1 MNTKIRYNPTFHFTL
16 NFILLLRNQ
25 MSLLTNAVVISVL
38 VMSVLCVLRLNVLLS
53 IIVAALVAGWLSPIP
68 IPAEYAHSSALT
80 LALHK
85 TIATGEILIKG
96 MASNLSI
103 ALSYILL
110 GAIAVAISRTHLM
123 TFLLS
128 AIAHA
133 ISNRRFLFVLSIALI
148 SCCSQNLI
156 PIHIAFIPIL
166 IPPLLSLMNRLKIDR
181 RAVACALTFGLQ
193 APYVSLGVG
202 FGLIFHTTIMEQMR
216 ANGMEVSLSQIGG
229 VMWIGGVA
237 MLLGL
242 LLAIFVL
249 YAKPRIYAQRE
260 ESAIGEASM
269 GWREYATLFGV
280 IVLFVVQLLTDSLAL
295 GAFAGLMC
303 MIVLR
308 GVRWSEIDSIMEGGL
323 KMMAFIAFVM
333 LVAAGYGEVL
343 RAGGEV
349 QSLVEMIADFTN
361 HASGVDSI
369 NAASSVASSAGQAVA
384 GVAHLGADSSAAHTM
399 SQLEAHSSGLDSV
412 SPVDSHF
419 VSPHIWAKF
428 IGASLMLLVGLL
440 ITIGIGTSFGTIPII
455 AAIYVPFGISLGF
468 SVPAIILLIGIA
480 GALGDAGSPA
490 SDSTLGPT
498 SGLNAD
504 GQHNHIY
511 DTCIP
516 TFFVYNIPLL
526 VAGVIG
532 AMVV

>member
-1 MNTKIRYNPTFHFTL
+1 
-16 NFILLLRNQ
+16 
-25 MSLLTNAVVISVL
+25 MSLLTNAVVLSVL
-38 VMSVLCVLRLNVLLS
+38 VMAVLCVLRLNVLLS
-53 IIVAALVAGWLSPIP
+53 IIIAALVAGWLSPLP
-68 IPAEYAHSSALT
+68 LESLPLESLSSGTDSQTSLWQYF
-80 LALHK
+80 LLK
-85 TIATGEILIKG
+85 TTATGEILIKG
-96 MASNLSI
+96 MASNLNI

-110 GAIAVAISRTHLM
+110 GGIAVAISRTHLM

-128 AIAHA
+128 AIANV
-133 ISNRRFLFVLSIALI
+133 ISNRKFIFILSIALI
-148 SCCSQNLI
+148 ACFSQNLV

-193 APYVSLGVG
+193 APYVTLGVG
-202 FGLIFHTTIMEQMR
+202 FGLIFHTTISEQMK
-216 ANGMEVSLSQIGG
+216 ANGMPVSLGEISS
-229 VMWIGGVA
+229 VMWIGGAA

-242 LLAIFVL
+242 LFAVFVL
-249 YAKPRIYAQRE
+249 YAKPREYAQKE
-260 ESAIGEASM
+260 ECSMGDASM
-269 GWREYATLFGV
+269 GWREYATLFGI
-280 IVLFVVQLLTDSLAL
+280 IVLFVVQLITDSLAL

-308 GVRWSEIDSIMEGGL
+308 GVRWSEIDSVMEGGL

-343 RAGGEV
+343 RASGEV
-349 QSLVEMIADFTN
+349 QNLVQVVANFTHQVGDGAMNTIASN
-361 HASGVDSI
+361 R
-369 NAASSVASSAGQAVA
+369 
-384 GVAHLGADSSAAHTM
+384 
-399 SQLEAHSSGLDSV
+399 LDSNATMA
-412 SPVDSHF
+412 SNPATLDSNGA
-419 VSPHIWAKF
+419 SLWAKF

-468 SVPAIILLIGIA
+468 SVSAIILLIGIA

-498 SGLNAD
+498 SGLNMD

-516 TFFVYNIPLL
+516 TFFVYNVPLL

-532 AMVV
+532 AMML

>member
-1 MNTKIRYNPTFHFTL
+1 
-16 NFILLLRNQ
+16 
-25 MSLLTNAVVISVL
+25 MSLLTNAVVLSVL
-38 VMSVLCVLRLNVLLS
+38 VMAVLCVLRLNVLLS
-53 IIVAALVAGWLSPIP
+53 IIIAALVAGWLSPLP
-68 IPAEYAHSSALT
+68 LENLPLESLT
-80 LALHK
+80 SGTDSQTSFWQYILLK
-85 TIATGEILIKG
+85 TTTTGKILIKG
-96 MASNLSI
+96 MASNLNI

-110 GAIAVAISRTHLM
+110 GGIAVAISRTHLM

-128 AIAHA
+128 AIANV
-133 ISNRRFLFVLSIALI
+133 ISNRKFIFILSLALI
-148 SCCSQNLI
+148 ACFSQNLV

-193 APYVSLGVG
+193 APYVTLGVG
-202 FGLIFHTTIMEQMR
+202 FGLIFHTTISEQMK
-216 ANGMEVSLSQIGG
+216 ANGMPVSLGEISS
-229 VMWIGGVA
+229 VMWIGGAA

-242 LLAIFVL
+242 LFAVFVL
-249 YAKPRIYAQRE
+249 YAKPREYAQKE
-260 ESAIGEASM
+260 ECSMGDASM
-269 GWREYATLFGV
+269 GWREYATLFGI
-280 IVLFVVQLLTDSLAL
+280 IVLFVVQLVTHSLAL

-308 GVRWSEIDSIMEGGL
+308 GVRWSEIDSVMEGGL

-343 RAGGEV
+343 RASGEV
-349 QSLVEMIADFTN
+349 QNLVQVVANFTHQVGDGAMNTIASN
-361 HASGVDSI
+361 
-369 NAASSVASSAGQAVA
+369 
-384 GVAHLGADSSAAHTM
+384 
-399 SQLEAHSSGLDSV
+399 GLDSNATMA
-412 SPVDSHF
+412 SNPATLDSNGA
-419 VSPHIWAKF
+419 SLWAKF

-498 SGLNAD
+498 SGLNMD

-516 TFFVYNIPLL
+516 TFFVYNVPLL

-532 AMVV
+532 AMIL

>member
-1 MNTKIRYNPTFHFTL
+1 
-16 NFILLLRNQ
+16 
-25 MSLLTNAVVISVL
+25 MSLLTNAVVLSVL
-38 VMSVLCVLRLNVLLS
+38 VMAVLCVLRLNVLLS
-53 IIVAALVAGWLSPIP
+53 IIIAALVAGWLSPLP
-68 IPAEYAHSSALT
+68 LESLSSGADSQTSLWQYF
-80 LALHK
+80 LLK
-85 TIATGEILIKG
+85 TTATGEIFTKG
-96 MASNLSI
+96 MASNLNI

-110 GAIAVAISRTHLM
+110 GGIAVAISRTHLM

-128 AIAHA
+128 AIANV
-133 ISNRRFLFVLSIALI
+133 ISNRKFIFILSIALI
-148 SCCSQNLI
+148 ACFSQNLV

-193 APYVSLGVG
+193 APYVTLGVG
-202 FGLIFHTTIMEQMR
+202 FGLIFHTTISEQMK
-216 ANGMEVSLSQIGG
+216 ANGMPVSLSEISS
-229 VMWIGGVA
+229 VMWIGGAA

-242 LLAIFVL
+242 LFAVFVL
-249 YAKPRIYAQRE
+249 YAKPREYAQKE
-260 ESAIGEASM
+260 ECSMGDASM
-269 GWREYATLFGV
+269 GWREYATLFG
-280 IVLFVVQLLTDSLAL
+280 IIMLFVVQLVTHSLAI

-308 GVRWSEIDSIMEGGL
+308 GVRWSEIDSVMEGGL

-343 RAGGEV
+343 RASGEV
-349 QSLVEMIADFTN
+349 QNLVQVVANFTHQVGDGAMNTIASN
-361 HASGVDSI
+361 
-369 NAASSVASSAGQAVA
+369 
-384 GVAHLGADSSAAHTM
+384 
-399 SQLEAHSSGLDSV
+399 GLDSNATMA
-412 SPVDSHF
+412 SNPATLDSNGA
-419 VSPHIWAKF
+419 SLWAKF

-498 SGLNAD
+498 SGLNMD

-526 VAGVIG
+526 VAGTLG
-532 AMVV
+532 AMMF

>member
-1 MNTKIRYNPTFHFTL
+1 
-16 NFILLLRNQ
+16 
-25 MSLLTNAVVISVL
+25 MSLLTNAVVLSVL
-38 VMSVLCVLRLNVLLS
+38 VMAVLCVLRLNVLLS
-53 IIVAALVAGWLSPIP
+53 IIIAALVAGWLSPLP
-68 IPAEYAHSSALT
+68 LESLPLESLNETSHTSLWQYFL
-80 LALHK
+80 LK
-85 TIATGEILIKG
+85 TTATGEIFTKG
-96 MASNLSI
+96 MASNLNI

-110 GAIAVAISRTHLM
+110 GGIAVAISRTHLM

-128 AIAHA
+128 AIANV
-133 ISNRRFLFVLSIALI
+133 ISNRKFVFILSIALI
-148 SCCSQNLI
+148 ACFSQNLV

-193 APYVSLGVG
+193 APYVTLGVG
-202 FGLIFHTTIMEQMR
+202 FGLIFHTTISEQMK
-216 ANGMEVSLSQIGG
+216 ANGMPVSLGEISF

-242 LLAIFVL
+242 LFAVFVL
-249 YAKPRIYAQRE
+249 YAKPREYAQKE
-260 ESAIGEASM
+260 ECSMGDASM
-269 GWREYATLFGV
+269 GWREYATLFGI
-280 IVLFVVQLLTDSLAL
+280 IVLFVVQLVTHSLAI
-295 GAFAGLMC
+295 GAFTGLMC

-308 GVRWSEIDSIMEGGL
+308 GVRWSEIDSVMEGGL

-343 RAGGEV
+343 RASGEV
-349 QSLVEMIADFTN
+349 QNLVQVVANFTHQVGDGAMNTIASN
-361 HASGVDSI
+361 
-369 NAASSVASSAGQAVA
+369 
-384 GVAHLGADSSAAHTM
+384 
-399 SQLEAHSSGLDSV
+399 GLDSNATMA
-412 SPVDSHF
+412 SNPATLDSNGA
-419 VSPHIWAKF
+419 SLWAKF

-498 SGLNAD
+498 SGLNMD

-516 TFFVYNIPLL
+516 TFFVYNVPLL
-526 VAGVIG
+526 VAGTLG
-532 AMVV
+532 AMML

>member
-1 MNTKIRYNPTFHFTL
+1 
-16 NFILLLRNQ
+16 
-25 MSLLTNAVVISVL
+25 MSLLTNAVVLSVL
-38 VMSVLCVLRLNVLLS
+38 VMAVLCVLRLNVLLS
-53 IIVAALVAGWLSPIP
+53 IIIAALVAGWLSPLP
-68 IPAEYAHSSALT
+68 LESLSSGVDSQISLWQYF
-80 LALHK
+80 LLK
-85 TIATGEILIKG
+85 TTTTGEILIKG
-96 MASNLSI
+96 MASNLNI

-110 GAIAVAISRTHLM
+110 GGIAVAISRTHLM

-128 AIAHA
+128 AIANV
-133 ISNRRFLFVLSIALI
+133 ISNRKFIFILSIALI
-148 SCCSQNLI
+148 ACFSQNLV

-193 APYVSLGVG
+193 APYVTLGVG
-202 FGLIFHTTIMEQMR
+202 FGLIFHTTISEQMK
-216 ANGMEVSLSQIGG
+216 ANGMPVSLGEISS
-229 VMWIGGVA
+229 VMWIGGAA

-242 LLAIFVL
+242 LFAVFVL
-249 YAKPRIYAQRE
+249 YAKPREYAQKE
-260 ESAIGEASM
+260 ECSMGDASM
-269 GWREYATLFGV
+269 GWREYATLFGI
-280 IVLFVVQLLTDSLAL
+280 IVLFVVQLVTHSLAL

-308 GVRWSEIDSIMEGGL
+308 GVRWSEIDSVMEGGL

-343 RAGGEV
+343 RASGEV
-349 QSLVEMIADFTN
+349 QNLVQVVANFTHQVGDGAMNTIASN
-361 HASGVDSI
+361 
-369 NAASSVASSAGQAVA
+369 
-384 GVAHLGADSSAAHTM
+384 
-399 SQLEAHSSGLDSV
+399 GLDSNATMA
-412 SPVDSHF
+412 SNPATLDSNGA
-419 VSPHIWAKF
+419 SLWAKF

-498 SGLNAD
+498 SGLNMD

-516 TFFVYNIPLL
+516 TFFVYNVPLL

-532 AMVV
+532 AMML

>member
-1 MNTKIRYNPTFHFTL
+1 
-16 NFILLLRNQ
+16 
-25 MSLLTNAVVISVL
+25 MSLLTNAVVLSVL
-38 VMSVLCVLRLNVLLS
+38 VMAVLCVLRLNVLLS
-53 IIVAALVAGWLSPIP
+53 IIIAALVAGWLSPLP
-68 IPAEYAHSSALT
+68 LENLPLESLT
-80 LALHK
+80 SGADSQTSLWQYFLLK
-85 TIATGEILIKG
+85 TTATGEILIKG
-96 MASNLSI
+96 MASNLNI

-110 GAIAVAISRTHLM
+110 GGIAVAISRTHLM

-128 AIAHA
+128 AIANV
-133 ISNRRFLFVLSIALI
+133 ISNRKFIFILSIALI
-148 SCCSQNLI
+148 ACFSQNLV

-193 APYVSLGVG
+193 APYVTLGVG
-202 FGLIFHTTIMEQMR
+202 FGLIFHTTISEQMK
-216 ANGMEVSLSQIGG
+216 ANGMPVSLSEISS

-242 LLAIFVL
+242 LFAVFVL
-249 YAKPRIYAQRE
+249 YAKPREYAQKE
-260 ESAIGEASM
+260 ECSMGDASM
-269 GWREYATLFGV
+269 GWREYATLFGI
-280 IVLFVVQLLTDSLAL
+280 IVLFVVQLVTHSLAL

-308 GVRWSEIDSIMEGGL
+308 GVRWSEIDSVMEGGL

-343 RAGGEV
+343 RASGEV
-349 QSLVEMIADFTN
+349 QNLVQVVANFTHQVGDGAMNTIASN
-361 HASGVDSI
+361 
-369 NAASSVASSAGQAVA
+369 
-384 GVAHLGADSSAAHTM
+384 
-399 SQLEAHSSGLDSV
+399 GLDSNAV
-412 SPVDSHF
+412 MASNPATLDSNGA
-419 VSPHIWAKF
+419 SLWAKF

-498 SGLNAD
+498 SGLNMD

-516 TFFVYNIPLL
+516 TFFVYNVPLL

-532 AMVV
+532 AMML

>member
-1 MNTKIRYNPTFHFTL
+1 
-16 NFILLLRNQ
+16 
-25 MSLLTNAVVISVL
+25 MSLLTNAVVLSVL
-38 VMSVLCVLRLNVLLS
+38 VMAVLCVLRLNVLLS
-53 IIVAALVAGWLSPIP
+53 IIIAALVAGWLSPLP
-68 IPAEYAHSSALT
+68 LESLPLESLSSGADSQTSLWQYF
-80 LALHK
+80 LLK
-85 TIATGEILIKG
+85 TTTTGEILIKG
-96 MASNLSI
+96 MASNLNI

-110 GAIAVAISRTHLM
+110 GGIAVAISRTHLM

-128 AIAHA
+128 AIANV
-133 ISNRRFLFVLSIALI
+133 ISNRKFIFILSIALI
-148 SCCSQNLI
+148 ACFSQNLV

-193 APYVSLGVG
+193 APYVTLGVG
-202 FGLIFHTTIMEQMR
+202 FGLIFHTTISEQMK
-216 ANGMEVSLSQIGG
+216 ANGMPVSLSEISS
-229 VMWIGGVA
+229 VMWIGGAA

-242 LLAIFVL
+242 LFAVFVL
-249 YAKPRIYAQRE
+249 YAKPREYAQKE
-260 ESAIGEASM
+260 ECSMGDASM
-269 GWREYATLFGV
+269 GWREYATLFGI
-280 IVLFVVQLLTDSLAL
+280 IVLFVVQLVTHSLAL

-308 GVRWSEIDSIMEGGL
+308 GVKWNEIDSVMEGGL

-343 RAGGEV
+343 RASGEV
-349 QSLVEMIADFTN
+349 QNLVQVVANFTHQVGDGAMNTIASN
-361 HASGVDSI
+361 
-369 NAASSVASSAGQAVA
+369 
-384 GVAHLGADSSAAHTM
+384 
-399 SQLEAHSSGLDSV
+399 GLDSNATMA
-412 SPVDSHF
+412 SNPATLDSNGA
-419 VSPHIWAKF
+419 SLWAKF

-498 SGLNAD
+498 SGLNMD

-526 VAGVIG
+526 VAGTLG
-532 AMVV
+532 AMML

>member
-1 MNTKIRYNPTFHFTL
+1 
-16 NFILLLRNQ
+16 
-25 MSLLTNAVVISVL
+25 MSLLTNAVVLSVL
-38 VMSVLCVLRLNVLLS
+38 VMAVLCVLRLNVLLS
-53 IIVAALVAGWLSPIP
+53 IIIAALVAGWLSPLP
-68 IPAEYAHSSALT
+68 LENLPLESLT
-80 LALHK
+80 SGADSQTSLWQYFLLK
-85 TIATGEILIKG
+85 TTATGEILIKG
-96 MASNLSI
+96 MASNLNI

-110 GAIAVAISRTHLM
+110 GGIAVAISRTHLM

-128 AIAHA
+128 AIANV
-133 ISNRRFLFVLSIALI
+133 ISNRKFIFILSLALI
-148 SCCSQNLI
+148 ACFSQNLV

-193 APYVSLGVG
+193 APYVTLGVG
-202 FGLIFHTTIMEQMR
+202 FGLIFHTTISEQMK
-216 ANGMEVSLSQIGG
+216 ANGMPVSLSEISS

-242 LLAIFVL
+242 LFAVFVL
-249 YAKPRIYAQRE
+249 YAKPREYAQKE
-260 ESAIGEASM
+260 ECSMGDASM
-269 GWREYATLFGV
+269 GWREYATLFGI
-280 IVLFVVQLLTDSLAL
+280 IVLFVVQLVTHSLAL

-308 GVRWSEIDSIMEGGL
+308 GVRWSEIDSVMEGGL

-343 RAGGEV
+343 RASGEV
-349 QSLVEMIADFTN
+349 QNLVQVVANFTHQVGDGAMNTIASN
-361 HASGVDSI
+361 
-369 NAASSVASSAGQAVA
+369 
-384 GVAHLGADSSAAHTM
+384 
-399 SQLEAHSSGLDSV
+399 GLDSNATMA
-412 SPVDSHF
+412 SNPATLDSNGA
-419 VSPHIWAKF
+419 SLWAKF

-498 SGLNAD
+498 SGLNMD

-516 TFFVYNIPLL
+516 TFFVYNVPLL

-532 AMVV
+532 AMML

>member
-1 MNTKIRYNPTFHFTL
+1 
-16 NFILLLRNQ
+16 
-25 MSLLTNAVVISVL
+25 MSLLTNAVVLSVL
-38 VMSVLCVLRLNVLLS
+38 VMAVLCVLRLNVLLS
-53 IIVAALVAGWLSPIP
+53 IIIAALVAGWLSPLP
-68 IPAEYAHSSALT
+68 LESLSSGADSQTSFWQYFL
-80 LALHK
+80 LK
-85 TIATGEILIKG
+85 TTTTGEILIKG
-96 MASNLSI
+96 MASNLNI

-110 GAIAVAISRTHLM
+110 GGIAVAISRTHLM

-128 AIAHA
+128 AIANV
-133 ISNRRFLFVLSIALI
+133 ISNRKFIFILSIALI
-148 SCCSQNLI
+148 ACFSQNLV

-193 APYVSLGVG
+193 APYVTLGVG
-202 FGLIFHTTIMEQMR
+202 FGLIFHTTISEQMK
-216 ANGMEVSLSQIGG
+216 ANGMPVSLSEISS

-242 LLAIFVL
+242 LFAVFVL
-249 YAKPRIYAQRE
+249 YAKPREYAQKE
-260 ESAIGEASM
+260 ECSMGDASM
-269 GWREYATLFGV
+269 GWREYATLFGI
-280 IVLFVVQLLTDSLAL
+280 IVLFVVQLVTHSLAL

-308 GVRWSEIDSIMEGGL
+308 GVRWSEIDSVMEGGL

-343 RAGGEV
+343 RASGEV
-349 QSLVEMIADFTN
+349 QNLVQVVANFTHQVGDGAMNTIASN
-361 HASGVDSI
+361 
-369 NAASSVASSAGQAVA
+369 
-384 GVAHLGADSSAAHTM
+384 
-399 SQLEAHSSGLDSV
+399 GLDSNATMA
-412 SPVDSHF
+412 SNPATLDSNGA
-419 VSPHIWAKF
+419 SLWAKF

-498 SGLNAD
+498 SGLNMD

-532 AMVV
+532 AMML

>member
-1 MNTKIRYNPTFHFTL
+1 
-16 NFILLLRNQ
+16 
-25 MSLLTNAVVISVL
+25 MSLLTNAVVLSVL
-38 VMSVLCVLRLNVLLS
+38 VMAVLCVLRLNVLPS
-53 IIVAALVAGWLSPIP
+53 IIIAALVAGWLSPLLLENMP
-68 IPAEYAHSSALT
+68 LESLT
-80 LALHK
+80 SRADSQTSLWQYFLLK
-85 TIATGEILIKG
+85 TTATGEILIKG
-96 MASNLSI
+96 MASNLNI

-110 GAIAVAISRTHLM
+110 GGIAVAISRTHLM

-128 AIAHA
+128 AIANV
-133 ISNRRFLFVLSIALI
+133 ISNRKFIFILSIALI
-148 SCCSQNLI
+148 ACFSQNLV

-193 APYVSLGVG
+193 APYVTLGVG
-202 FGLIFHTTIMEQMR
+202 FGLIFHTTISEQMK
-216 ANGMEVSLSQIGG
+216 ANGMPVSLSEISS

-242 LLAIFVL
+242 LFAVFVL
-249 YAKPRIYAQRE
+249 YAKPREYAQKE
-260 ESAIGEASM
+260 ECSMGDASM
-269 GWREYATLFGV
+269 GWREYATLFGI
-280 IVLFVVQLLTDSLAL
+280 IVLFVVQLVTHSLAL

-308 GVRWSEIDSIMEGGL
+308 GVRWSEIDSVMEGGL

-343 RAGGEV
+343 RASGEV
-349 QSLVEMIADFTN
+349 QNLVQVVANFTHQVGDGAMNTIASN
-361 HASGVDSI
+361 
-369 NAASSVASSAGQAVA
+369 
-384 GVAHLGADSSAAHTM
+384 
-399 SQLEAHSSGLDSV
+399 GLDSNAV
-412 SPVDSHF
+412 MASNPATLDSNGA
-419 VSPHIWAKF
+419 SLWAKF

-498 SGLNAD
+498 SGLNMD

-532 AMVV
+532 AMML

>member
-1 MNTKIRYNPTFHFTL
+1 
-16 NFILLLRNQ
+16 
-25 MSLLTNAVVISVL
+25 MSLLTNAVVLSVL
-38 VMSVLCVLRLNVLLS
+38 VMAVLCVLRLNVLLS
-53 IIVAALVAGWLSPIP
+53 IIIAALVAGWLSPLP
-68 IPAEYAHSSALT
+68 LESLSSGADSQTSLWQYF
-80 LALHK
+80 LLK
-85 TIATGEILIKG
+85 TTATGEIFTKG
-96 MASNLSI
+96 MASNLNI

-110 GAIAVAISRTHLM
+110 GGIAVAISRTHLM

-128 AIAHA
+128 AIANV
-133 ISNRRFLFVLSIALI
+133 ISNRKFIFILSIALI
-148 SCCSQNLI
+148 ACFSQNLV

-193 APYVSLGVG
+193 APYVTLGVG
-202 FGLIFHTTIMEQMR
+202 FGLIFHTTISEQMK
-216 ANGMEVSLSQIGG
+216 ANGMPVSLSEISS

-242 LLAIFVL
+242 LFAVFVL
-249 YAKPRIYAQRE
+249 YAKPREYAQKE
-260 ESAIGEASM
+260 ECSMGDASM
-269 GWREYATLFGV
+269 GWREYATLFGI
-280 IVLFVVQLLTDSLAL
+280 IVLFVVQLVTHSLAI

-308 GVRWSEIDSIMEGGL
+308 GVRWSEIDSVMEGGL

-343 RAGGEV
+343 RASGEV
-349 QSLVEMIADFTN
+349 QNLVQVVANFTHQVGDGAMN
-361 HASGVDSI
+361 TMAS
-369 NAASSVASSAGQAVA
+369 NPA
-384 GVAHLGADSSAAHTM
+384 T
-399 SQLEAHSSGLDSV
+399 LDSNGA
-412 SPVDSHF
+412 SL
-419 VSPHIWAKF
+419 WAKF

-455 AAIYVPFGISLGF
+455 AAIYMPFGISLGF

-498 SGLNAD
+498 SGLNMD

-526 VAGVIG
+526 VAGTLG
-532 AMVV
+532 AMML

>member
-1 MNTKIRYNPTFHFTL
+1 
-16 NFILLLRNQ
+16 
-25 MSLLTNAVVISVL
+25 MSLLTNAVVLSVL
-38 VMSVLCVLRLNVLLS
+38 VMAVLCVLRLNVLLS
-53 IIVAALVAGWLSPIP
+53 IIIAALVAGWLSPLP
-68 IPAEYAHSSALT
+68 LESLSSGADSQTSFWQYFL
-80 LALHK
+80 LK
-85 TIATGEILIKG
+85 TTTTGEILIKG

-110 GAIAVAISRTHLM
+110 GGIAVAISRTHLM

-128 AIAHA
+128 AIANV
-133 ISNRRFLFVLSIALI
+133 ISNRKFIFILSIALI
-148 SCCSQNLI
+148 ACFSQNLV

-193 APYVSLGVG
+193 APYVTLGVG
-202 FGLIFHTTIMEQMR
+202 FGLIFHTTISEQMK
-216 ANGMEVSLSQIGG
+216 ANGMPVSLSEISS
-229 VMWIGGVA
+229 VMWIGGAA

-242 LLAIFVL
+242 LFAVFVL
-249 YAKPRIYAQRE
+249 YAKPREYAQKE
-260 ESAIGEASM
+260 ECSMGDASM
-269 GWREYATLFGV
+269 GWREYATLFGI
-280 IVLFVVQLLTDSLAL
+280 IVLFVVQLVTHSLAL

-308 GVRWSEIDSIMEGGL
+308 GVRWSEIDSVMEGGL

-343 RAGGEV
+343 RASGEV
-349 QSLVEMIADFTN
+349 QNLVQVVANFTHQVGDGAMNTIASN
-361 HASGVDSI
+361 
-369 NAASSVASSAGQAVA
+369 
-384 GVAHLGADSSAAHTM
+384 
-399 SQLEAHSSGLDSV
+399 GLDSNAV
-412 SPVDSHF
+412 MASNPATLDSNGA
-419 VSPHIWAKF
+419 SLWAKF

-498 SGLNAD
+498 SGLNMD

-516 TFFVYNIPLL
+516 TFFVYNVPLL

-532 AMVV
+532 AMML

>member
-1 MNTKIRYNPTFHFTL
+1 
-16 NFILLLRNQ
+16 
-25 MSLLTNAVVISVL
+25 MSLLTNAVVLSVL
-38 VMSVLCVLRLNVLLS
+38 VMAVLCVLRLNVLLS
-53 IIVAALVAGWLSPIP
+53 IIIAALVAGWLSPLP
-68 IPAEYAHSSALT
+68 LENLPLESLSSGTDSQTSLWQYF
-80 LALHK
+80 LLK
-85 TIATGEILIKG
+85 TTATGEILIKG
-96 MASNLSI
+96 MASNLNI

-110 GAIAVAISRTHLM
+110 GGIAVAISRTHLM

-128 AIAHA
+128 AIANV
-133 ISNRRFLFVLSIALI
+133 ISNRKFIFILSIALI
-148 SCCSQNLI
+148 ACFSQNLV

-193 APYVSLGVG
+193 APYVTLGVG
-202 FGLIFHTTIMEQMR
+202 FGLIFHTTISEQMK
-216 ANGMEVSLSQIGG
+216 ANGMPVSLSEISS
-229 VMWIGGVA
+229 VMWIGGAA

-242 LLAIFVL
+242 LFAVFVL
-249 YAKPRIYAQRE
+249 YAKPREYAQKE
-260 ESAIGEASM
+260 ECSMGDASM
-269 GWREYATLFGV
+269 GWREYATLFGI
-280 IVLFVVQLLTDSLAL
+280 IVLFVVQLVTHSLAL

-308 GVRWSEIDSIMEGGL
+308 GVRWSEIDSVMEGGL

-343 RAGGEV
+343 RASGEV
-349 QSLVEMIADFTN
+349 QNLVQVVANFTHQVGDGAMNTIASN
-361 HASGVDSI
+361 
-369 NAASSVASSAGQAVA
+369 
-384 GVAHLGADSSAAHTM
+384 
-399 SQLEAHSSGLDSV
+399 GLDSNAV
-412 SPVDSHF
+412 MASNPATLDSNGA
-419 VSPHIWAKF
+419 SLWAKF

-498 SGLNAD
+498 SGLNMD

-516 TFFVYNIPLL
+516 TFFVYNVPLL

-532 AMVV
+532 AMML

>member
-1 MNTKIRYNPTFHFTL
+1 
-16 NFILLLRNQ
+16 
-25 MSLLTNAVVISVL
+25 MSLLTNAVVLSVL
-38 VMSVLCVLRLNVLLS
+38 VMAVLCVLRLNVLLS
-53 IIVAALVAGWLSPIP
+53 IIIAALVAGWLSPLP
-68 IPAEYAHSSALT
+68 LENLPLESLSSGTDSQTSLWQYF
-80 LALHK
+80 LLK
-85 TIATGEILIKG
+85 TTATGEILIKG
-96 MASNLSI
+96 MASNLNI

-110 GAIAVAISRTHLM
+110 GGIAVAISRTHLM

-128 AIAHA
+128 AIANV
-133 ISNRRFLFVLSIALI
+133 ISNRKFIFILSIALI
-148 SCCSQNLI
+148 ACFSQNLV

-193 APYVSLGVG
+193 APYVTLGVG
-202 FGLIFHTTIMEQMR
+202 FGLIFHTTISEQMK
-216 ANGMEVSLSQIGG
+216 ANGMPVSLGEISS

-242 LLAIFVL
+242 LFAVFVL
-249 YAKPRIYAQRE
+249 YAKPREYAQKE
-260 ESAIGEASM
+260 ECSMGDASM
-269 GWREYATLFGV
+269 GWREYATLFGI
-280 IVLFVVQLLTDSLAL
+280 IVLFVVQLVTHSLAL

-308 GVRWSEIDSIMEGGL
+308 GVKWSEIDSVMEGGL

-343 RAGGEV
+343 RASGEV
-349 QSLVEMIADFTN
+349 QNLVQVVANFTHQVGDGAMNTIASN
-361 HASGVDSI
+361 
-369 NAASSVASSAGQAVA
+369 
-384 GVAHLGADSSAAHTM
+384 
-399 SQLEAHSSGLDSV
+399 GLDSNATMA
-412 SPVDSHF
+412 SNPATLDSNGA
-419 VSPHIWAKF
+419 SLWAKF

-498 SGLNAD
+498 SGLNMD

-532 AMVV
+532 AMML

>member
-1 MNTKIRYNPTFHFTL
+1 
-16 NFILLLRNQ
+16 
-25 MSLLTNAVVISVL
+25 MSLLTNAVVLSVL
-38 VMSVLCVLRLNVLLS
+38 VMAVLCVLRLNVLLS
-53 IIVAALVAGWLSPIP
+53 IIIAALVAGWLSPLP
-68 IPAEYAHSSALT
+68 LENLPLESLT
-80 LALHK
+80 SGADSQTSLWQYFLLK
-85 TIATGEILIKG
+85 TTATGEILIKG
-96 MASNLSI
+96 MASNLNI

-110 GAIAVAISRTHLM
+110 GGIAVAISRTHLM

-128 AIAHA
+128 AIANV
-133 ISNRRFLFVLSIALI
+133 ISNRKFIFILSIALI
-148 SCCSQNLI
+148 ACFSQNLV

-193 APYVSLGVG
+193 APYVTLGVG
-202 FGLIFHTTIMEQMR
+202 FGLIFHTTISEQMK
-216 ANGMEVSLSQIGG
+216 ANGMPVSLSEISS

-242 LLAIFVL
+242 LFAVFVL
-249 YAKPRIYAQRE
+249 YAKPREYTQKE
-260 ESAIGEASM
+260 ECSMGDASM
-269 GWREYATLFGV
+269 GWREYATLFGI
-280 IVLFVVQLLTDSLAL
+280 IVLFVVQLVTHSLAL

-308 GVRWSEIDSIMEGGL
+308 GVRWSEIDSVMEGGL

-343 RAGGEV
+343 RASGEV
-349 QSLVEMIADFTN
+349 QNLVQVVANFTHQVGDGAMNTIASN
-361 HASGVDSI
+361 
-369 NAASSVASSAGQAVA
+369 
-384 GVAHLGADSSAAHTM
+384 
-399 SQLEAHSSGLDSV
+399 GLDSNAV
-412 SPVDSHF
+412 MASNPATLDSNGA
-419 VSPHIWAKF
+419 SLWAKF

-498 SGLNAD
+498 SGLNMD

-516 TFFVYNIPLL
+516 TFFVYNVPLL

-532 AMVV
+532 AMML

>member
-1 MNTKIRYNPTFHFTL
+1 
-16 NFILLLRNQ
+16 
-25 MSLLTNAVVISVL
+25 MSLLTNAVVLSVL
-38 VMSVLCVLRLNVLLS
+38 VMAVLCVLRLNVLLS
-53 IIVAALVAGWLSPIP
+53 IIIAALVAGWLSPLP
-68 IPAEYAHSSALT
+68 LESLPLESLT
-80 LALHK
+80 SRADSQTSLWQYFLLK
-85 TIATGEILIKG
+85 TTTTGEILIKG
-96 MASNLSI
+96 MASNLNI

-110 GAIAVAISRTHLM
+110 GGIAVAISRTHLM

-128 AIAHA
+128 AIANV
-133 ISNRRFLFVLSIALI
+133 ISNRKFIFILSIALI
-148 SCCSQNLI
+148 ACFSQNLV

-193 APYVSLGVG
+193 APYVTLGVG
-202 FGLIFHTTIMEQMR
+202 FGLIFHTTISEQMK
-216 ANGMEVSLSQIGG
+216 ANGMPVSLGEISS

-242 LLAIFVL
+242 LFAVFVL
-249 YAKPRIYAQRE
+249 YAKPREYAQKE
-260 ESAIGEASM
+260 ECSMGDASM
-269 GWREYATLFGV
+269 GWREYATLFGI
-280 IVLFVVQLLTDSLAL
+280 IVLFVVQLVTHSLAL

-308 GVRWSEIDSIMEGGL
+308 GVKWNEIDSVMEGGL

-343 RAGGEV
+343 RASGEV
-349 QSLVEMIADFTN
+349 QNLVQVVANFTHQVGDGAMNTIASN
-361 HASGVDSI
+361 
-369 NAASSVASSAGQAVA
+369 
-384 GVAHLGADSSAAHTM
+384 
-399 SQLEAHSSGLDSV
+399 GLDSNATMA
-412 SPVDSHF
+412 SNPATLDSNGA
-419 VSPHIWAKF
+419 SLWAKF

-468 SVPAIILLIGIA
+468 SVSAIILLIGIA

-498 SGLNAD
+498 SGLNMD

-526 VAGVIG
+526 VAGTLG
-532 AMVV
+532 AMML

>member
-1 MNTKIRYNPTFHFTL
+1 
-16 NFILLLRNQ
+16 
-25 MSLLTNAVVISVL
+25 MSLLTNAVVLSVL
-38 VMSVLCVLRLNVLLS
+38 VMAVLCVLRLNVLLS
-53 IIVAALVAGWLSPIP
+53 IIIAALVAGWLSPLP
-68 IPAEYAHSSALT
+68 LESLSSGADSQTSLWQYF
-80 LALHK
+80 LLK
-85 TIATGEILIKG
+85 TTTTGEILIKG
-96 MASNLSI
+96 MASNLNI

-110 GAIAVAISRTHLM
+110 GGIAVAISRTHLM

-128 AIAHA
+128 AIANV
-133 ISNRRFLFVLSIALI
+133 ISNRKFIFILSIALI
-148 SCCSQNLI
+148 ACFSQNLV

-193 APYVSLGVG
+193 APYVTLGVG
-202 FGLIFHTTIMEQMR
+202 FGLIFHTTISEQMK
-216 ANGMEVSLSQIGG
+216 ANGMPVSLGEISS
-229 VMWIGGVA
+229 VMWIGGAA

-242 LLAIFVL
+242 LFAVFVL
-249 YAKPRIYAQRE
+249 YAKPREYAQKE
-260 ESAIGEASM
+260 ECSMGDASM
-269 GWREYATLFGV
+269 GWREYATLFGI
-280 IVLFVVQLLTDSLAL
+280 IVLFVVQLVTHSLAL

-308 GVRWSEIDSIMEGGL
+308 GVRWSEIDSVMEGGL

-343 RAGGEV
+343 RASGEV
-349 QSLVEMIADFTN
+349 QNLVQVVANFTHQVGDGAMNTIASN
-361 HASGVDSI
+361 
-369 NAASSVASSAGQAVA
+369 
-384 GVAHLGADSSAAHTM
+384 
-399 SQLEAHSSGLDSV
+399 GLDSNATMA
-412 SPVDSHF
+412 SNPATLDSNGASLW
-419 VSPHIWAKF
+419 VKF

-498 SGLNAD
+498 SGLNMD

-516 TFFVYNIPLL
+516 TFFVYNVPLL
-526 VAGVIG
+526 VAGTLG
-532 AMVV
+532 AMML

>member
-1 MNTKIRYNPTFHFTL
+1 
-16 NFILLLRNQ
+16 
-25 MSLLTNAVVISVL
+25 MSLLTNAVVLSVL
-38 VMSVLCVLRLNVLLS
+38 VMAVLCVLRLNVLLS
-53 IIVAALVAGWLSPIP
+53 IIIAALVAGWLSPLP
-68 IPAEYAHSSALT
+68 LENLPLESLT
-80 LALHK
+80 SRADSQTSLWQYFLLK
-85 TIATGEILIKG
+85 TTTTGEILIKG
-96 MASNLSI
+96 MASNLNI

-110 GAIAVAISRTHLM
+110 GGIAVAISRTHLM

-128 AIAHA
+128 AIANV
-133 ISNRRFLFVLSIALI
+133 ISNRKFIFILSIALI
-148 SCCSQNLI
+148 ACFSQNLV

-193 APYVSLGVG
+193 APYVTLGVG
-202 FGLIFHTTIMEQMR
+202 FGLIFHTTISEQMK
-216 ANGMEVSLSQIGG
+216 ANGMPVSLSEISS

-242 LLAIFVL
+242 LFAVFVL
-249 YAKPRIYAQRE
+249 YAKPREYAQKE
-260 ESAIGEASM
+260 ECSMGDASM
-269 GWREYATLFGV
+269 GWREYATLFGI
-280 IVLFVVQLLTDSLAL
+280 IVLFVVQLVTHSLAL

-308 GVRWSEIDSIMEGGL
+308 GVRWSEIDSVMEGGL

-343 RAGGEV
+343 RASGEV
-349 QSLVEMIADFTN
+349 QNLVQVVANFTHQVGDGAMNTIA
-361 HASGVDSI
+361 
-369 NAASSVASSAGQAVA
+369 
-384 GVAHLGADSSAAHTM
+384 
-399 SQLEAHSSGLDSV
+399 SSGLDSNATMA
-412 SPVDSHF
+412 SNPATLDSNGA
-419 VSPHIWAKF
+419 SLWAKF

-498 SGLNAD
+498 SGLNMD

-516 TFFVYNIPLL
+516 TFFVYNVPLL
-526 VAGVIG
+526 VAGTLG
-532 AMVV
+532 AMML

>member
-1 MNTKIRYNPTFHFTL
+1 
-16 NFILLLRNQ
+16 
-25 MSLLTNAVVISVL
+25 MSLLNNAVLLSVL

-68 IPAEYAHSSALT
+68 LPPEYANSGVLT

-96 MASNLSI
+96 MSSNLNI

-128 AIAHA
+128 AIVHA

-202 FGLIFHTTIMEQMR
+202 FGLIFYTTISEQMG
-216 ANGMEVSLSQIGG
+216 ANGMPVSISDIGH

-237 MLLGL
+237 MFIGL
-242 LLAIFVL
+242 LFSIFVL
-249 YAKPRIYAQRE
+249 YAKPRIYTQKE
-260 ESAIGEASM
+260 ERLIGDANM
-269 GWREYATLFGV
+269 GWQEYVTLFGV
-280 IVLFVVQLLTDSLAL
+280 IVLFVVQLLTESLAL

-303 MIVLR
+303 MIVL
-308 GVRWSEIDSIMEGGL
+308 GGIKWSEIDSIMEGGL

-349 QSLVEMIADFTN
+349 QSLVRMIADFTN
-361 HASGVDSI
+361 HASGVDSD
-369 NAASSVASSAGQAVA
+369 VGQAV
-384 GVAHLGADSSAAHTM
+384 GSSGAHLGAVSST
-399 SQLEAHSSGLDSV
+399 
-412 SPVDSHF
+412 DSHLIN
-419 VSPHIWAKF
+419 PHTLAKF

-455 AAIYVPFGISLGF
+455 AAIYVPFGNSLGF

-504 GQHNHIY
+504 GQHDHIY

-526 VAGVIG
+526 VAGAIG
-532 AMVV
+532 AMLV

>member
-1 MNTKIRYNPTFHFTL
+1 
-16 NFILLLRNQ
+16 
-25 MSLLTNAVVISVL
+25 MSLLTNAVVLSVL
-38 VMSVLCVLRLNVLLS
+38 VMAVLCVLRLNVLLS
-53 IIVAALVAGWLSPIP
+53 IIIAALVAGWLSPLP
-68 IPAEYAHSSALT
+68 LESLSSGADSQTSLWQYF
-80 LALHK
+80 LLK
-85 TIATGEILIKG
+85 TTATGEILIKG
-96 MASNLSI
+96 MASNLNI

-110 GAIAVAISRTHLM
+110 GGIAVAISRTHLM

-128 AIAHA
+128 AIANV
-133 ISNRRFLFVLSIALI
+133 ISNRKFIFILSIALI
-148 SCCSQNLI
+148 ACFSQNLV

-193 APYVSLGVG
+193 APYVTLGVG
-202 FGLIFHTTIMEQMR
+202 FGLIFHTTIGEQMK
-216 ANGMEVSLSQIGG
+216 ANGMPVSLSEISS
-229 VMWIGGVA
+229 VMWIGGAA

-242 LLAIFVL
+242 LFAVFVL
-249 YAKPRIYAQRE
+249 YAKPREYAQKE
-260 ESAIGEASM
+260 ECSMGDASM
-269 GWREYATLFGV
+269 GWREYATLFGI
-280 IVLFVVQLLTDSLAL
+280 IVLFVVQLVTHSLAL

-308 GVRWSEIDSIMEGGL
+308 GVKWNEIDSVMEGGL

-343 RAGGEV
+343 RASGEV
-349 QSLVEMIADFTN
+349 QNLVQVVANFTHQVGDGAMNTIASN
-361 HASGVDSI
+361 
-369 NAASSVASSAGQAVA
+369 
-384 GVAHLGADSSAAHTM
+384 
-399 SQLEAHSSGLDSV
+399 GLDSNATMA
-412 SPVDSHF
+412 SNPATLDSNGASLW
-419 VSPHIWAKF
+419 VKF

-498 SGLNAD
+498 SGLNMD

-516 TFFVYNIPLL
+516 TFFVYNVPLL

-532 AMVV
+532 AMML

>member
-1 MNTKIRYNPTFHFTL
+1 
-16 NFILLLRNQ
+16 
-25 MSLLTNAVVISVL
+25 MSLLTNAVVLSVL
-38 VMSVLCVLRLNVLLS
+38 VMAVLCVLRLNVLLS
-53 IIVAALVAGWLSPIP
+53 IIIAALVAGWLSPLP
-68 IPAEYAHSSALT
+68 LESLSSGTDSQTSLWQYF
-80 LALHK
+80 LLK
-85 TIATGEILIKG
+85 TTATGEILIKG
-96 MASNLSI
+96 MASNLNI

-110 GAIAVAISRTHLM
+110 GGIAVAISRTHLM

-128 AIAHA
+128 AIANV
-133 ISNRRFLFVLSIALI
+133 ISNRKFIFILSIALI
-148 SCCSQNLI
+148 ACFSQNLV

-193 APYVSLGVG
+193 APYVTLGVG
-202 FGLIFHTTIMEQMR
+202 FGLIFHTTISEQMK
-216 ANGMEVSLSQIGG
+216 ANGMPVSLGEISS
-229 VMWIGGVA
+229 VMWIGGAA

-242 LLAIFVL
+242 LFAVFVL
-249 YAKPRIYAQRE
+249 YAKPREYAQKE
-260 ESAIGEASM
+260 ECSMGDASM
-269 GWREYATLFGV
+269 GWREYATLFGI
-280 IVLFVVQLLTDSLAL
+280 IVLFVVQLVTHSLAL

-308 GVRWSEIDSIMEGGL
+308 GVRWSEIDSVMEGGL

-343 RAGGEV
+343 RASGEV
-349 QSLVEMIADFTN
+349 QNLVQVVANFTHQVGDGAMNTIASN
-361 HASGVDSI
+361 
-369 NAASSVASSAGQAVA
+369 
-384 GVAHLGADSSAAHTM
+384 
-399 SQLEAHSSGLDSV
+399 GLDSNATMA
-412 SPVDSHF
+412 SNPATLDSNGA
-419 VSPHIWAKF
+419 SLWAKF

-498 SGLNAD
+498 SGLNMD

-526 VAGVIG
+526 VAGTLG
-532 AMVV
+532 AMML

>member
-1 MNTKIRYNPTFHFTL
+1 
-16 NFILLLRNQ
+16 
-25 MSLLTNAVVISVL
+25 MSLLTNAVVLSVL
-38 VMSVLCVLRLNVLLS
+38 VMAVLCVLRLNVLLS
-53 IIVAALVAGWLSPIP
+53 IIIAALVAGWLSPLP
-68 IPAEYAHSSALT
+68 LENLPLESLSFGTDSQTSLWQYFL
-80 LALHK
+80 LK
-85 TIATGEILIKG
+85 TTATGEILIKG
-96 MASNLSI
+96 MASNLNI

-110 GAIAVAISRTHLM
+110 GGIAVAISRTHLM

-128 AIAHA
+128 AIANV
-133 ISNRRFLFVLSIALI
+133 ISNRKFIFILSIALI
-148 SCCSQNLI
+148 ACFSQNLV

-193 APYVSLGVG
+193 APYVTLGVG
-202 FGLIFHTTIMEQMR
+202 FGLIFHTTISEQMK
-216 ANGMEVSLSQIGG
+216 ANGMPVSLGEISS

-242 LLAIFVL
+242 LFAVFVL
-249 YAKPRIYAQRE
+249 YAKPREYAQKE
-260 ESAIGEASM
+260 ECSMGDASM
-269 GWREYATLFGV
+269 GWREYATLFGI
-280 IVLFVVQLLTDSLAL
+280 IVLFVVQLVTHSLAL

-308 GVRWSEIDSIMEGGL
+308 GVRWSEIDSVMEGGL

-343 RAGGEV
+343 RASGEV
-349 QSLVEMIADFTN
+349 QNLVQVVANFTHQVGDGAMNTIASN
-361 HASGVDSI
+361 
-369 NAASSVASSAGQAVA
+369 
-384 GVAHLGADSSAAHTM
+384 
-399 SQLEAHSSGLDSV
+399 GLDSNAV
-412 SPVDSHF
+412 MASNPATLDSNGA
-419 VSPHIWAKF
+419 SLWAKF

-498 SGLNAD
+498 SGLNMD

-516 TFFVYNIPLL
+516 TFFVYNVPLL

-532 AMVV
+532 AMML

>member
-1 MNTKIRYNPTFHFTL
+1 
-16 NFILLLRNQ
+16 
-25 MSLLTNAVVISVL
+25 MSLLTNAVVLSVL
-38 VMSVLCVLRLNVLLS
+38 VMAVLCVLRLNVLLS
-53 IIVAALVAGWLSPIP
+53 IIIAALVAGWLSPLP
-68 IPAEYAHSSALT
+68 LESLPLESLSSGTDSQTSLWQYF
-80 LALHK
+80 LLK
-85 TIATGEILIKG
+85 TTTTGEILIKG
-96 MASNLSI
+96 MASNLNI

-110 GAIAVAISRTHLM
+110 GGIAVAISRTHLM

-128 AIAHA
+128 AIANV
-133 ISNRRFLFVLSIALI
+133 ISNRKFIFILSIALI
-148 SCCSQNLI
+148 ACFSQNLV

-193 APYVSLGVG
+193 APYVTLGVG
-202 FGLIFHTTIMEQMR
+202 FGLIFHTTISEQMK
-216 ANGMEVSLSQIGG
+216 ANGMPVSLSEISS
-229 VMWIGGVA
+229 VMWIGGAA

-242 LLAIFVL
+242 LFAVFVL
-249 YAKPRIYAQRE
+249 YAKPREYAQKE
-260 ESAIGEASM
+260 ECSMGDASM
-269 GWREYATLFGV
+269 GWREYATLFGI
-280 IVLFVVQLLTDSLAL
+280 IVLFVVQLVTHSLAL

-308 GVRWSEIDSIMEGGL
+308 GVKWSEIDSVMEGGL

-343 RAGGEV
+343 RASGEV
-349 QSLVEMIADFTN
+349 QNLVQVVANFTHQVGDGAMNTIASN
-361 HASGVDSI
+361 
-369 NAASSVASSAGQAVA
+369 
-384 GVAHLGADSSAAHTM
+384 
-399 SQLEAHSSGLDSV
+399 GLDSNATMA
-412 SPVDSHF
+412 SNPATLDSNGA
-419 VSPHIWAKF
+419 SLWAKF

-498 SGLNAD
+498 SGLNMD

-516 TFFVYNIPLL
+516 TFFVYNVPLL

-532 AMVV
+532 AMML

>member
-1 MNTKIRYNPTFHFTL
+1 
-16 NFILLLRNQ
+16 
-25 MSLLTNAVVISVL
+25 MSLLTNAVVLSVL
-38 VMSVLCVLRLNVLLS
+38 VMAVLCVLRLNVLLS
-53 IIVAALVAGWLSPIP
+53 IIIAALVAGWLSPLP
-68 IPAEYAHSSALT
+68 LESLSSGADSQTSLWQYF
-80 LALHK
+80 LLK
-85 TIATGEILIKG
+85 TTATGEILIKG
-96 MASNLSI
+96 MASNLNI

-110 GAIAVAISRTHLM
+110 GGIAVAISRTHLM

-128 AIAHA
+128 AIANV
-133 ISNRRFLFVLSIALI
+133 ISNRKFIFILSLALI
-148 SCCSQNLI
+148 ACFSQNLV

-193 APYVSLGVG
+193 APYVTLGVG
-202 FGLIFHTTIMEQMR
+202 FGLIFHTTISEQMK
-216 ANGMEVSLSQIGG
+216 ANGMPVSLGEISS

-242 LLAIFVL
+242 LFAVFVL
-249 YAKPRIYAQRE
+249 YAKPREYAQKE
-260 ESAIGEASM
+260 ECSMGDASM
-269 GWREYATLFGV
+269 GWREYATLFGI
-280 IVLFVVQLLTDSLAL
+280 IVLFVVQLVTHSLAL

-308 GVRWSEIDSIMEGGL
+308 GVRWSEIDSVMEGGL

-343 RAGGEV
+343 RASGEV
-349 QSLVEMIADFTN
+349 QNLVQVVANFT
-361 HASGVDSI
+361 HQVGD
-369 NAASSVASSAGQAVA
+369 
-384 GVAHLGADSSAAHTM
+384 GAMNTIVSN
-399 SQLEAHSSGLDSV
+399 GLDSNATMA
-412 SPVDSHF
+412 SNPATLDSTGA
-419 VSPHIWAKF
+419 SLWAKF

-498 SGLNAD
+498 SGLNMD

-526 VAGVIG
+526 VAGTLG
-532 AMVV
+532 AMML

>member
-1 MNTKIRYNPTFHFTL
+1 
-16 NFILLLRNQ
+16 
-25 MSLLTNAVVISVL
+25 MSLLTNAVVLSVL
-38 VMSVLCVLRLNVLLS
+38 VMAVLCVLRLNVLLS
-53 IIVAALVAGWLSPIP
+53 IIIAALVAGWLSPLP
-68 IPAEYAHSSALT
+68 LESLPLESLSSGVDSQISFWQYIL
-80 LALHK
+80 LK
-85 TIATGEILIKG
+85 TTTTGEILIKG
-96 MASNLSI
+96 MASNLNI

-110 GAIAVAISRTHLM
+110 GGIAVAISRTHLM

-128 AIAHA
+128 AIANV
-133 ISNRRFLFVLSIALI
+133 ISNRKFIFILSIALI
-148 SCCSQNLI
+148 ACFSQNLV

-193 APYVSLGVG
+193 APYVTLGVG
-202 FGLIFHTTIMEQMR
+202 FGLIFHTTISEQMK
-216 ANGMEVSLSQIGG
+216 ANGMPVSLSEISS
-229 VMWIGGVA
+229 VMWIGGAA

-242 LLAIFVL
+242 LFAVFVL
-249 YAKPRIYAQRE
+249 YAKPREYAQKE
-260 ESAIGEASM
+260 ECSMGDASM
-269 GWREYATLFGV
+269 GWREYATLFGI
-280 IVLFVVQLLTDSLAL
+280 IVLFVVQLVTHSLAL

-308 GVRWSEIDSIMEGGL
+308 GVRWSEIDSVMEGGL

-343 RAGGEV
+343 RASGEV
-349 QSLVEMIADFTN
+349 QNLVQVVANFTHQVGDGAMNTIASN
-361 HASGVDSI
+361 
-369 NAASSVASSAGQAVA
+369 
-384 GVAHLGADSSAAHTM
+384 
-399 SQLEAHSSGLDSV
+399 GLDSNATMA
-412 SPVDSHF
+412 SNPATLDSNGA
-419 VSPHIWAKF
+419 SLWAKF

-498 SGLNAD
+498 SGLNMD

-526 VAGVIG
+526 VAGTLG
-532 AMVV
+532 AMML

>member
-1 MNTKIRYNPTFHFTL
+1 
-16 NFILLLRNQ
+16 
-25 MSLLTNAVVISVL
+25 MSLLTNAVVLSVL
-38 VMSVLCVLRLNVLLS
+38 VMAVLCVLRLNVLLS
-53 IIVAALVAGWLSPIP
+53 IIIAALVAGWLSPLP
-68 IPAEYAHSSALT
+68 LENLPLESLSSGADSQTSLWQYF
-80 LALHK
+80 LLK
-85 TIATGEILIKG
+85 TTATGEIPIKG
-96 MASNLSI
+96 MASNLNI

-110 GAIAVAISRTHLM
+110 GGIAVAISRTHLM

-128 AIAHA
+128 AIANV
-133 ISNRRFLFVLSIALI
+133 ISNRKFIFILSIALI
-148 SCCSQNLI
+148 ACFSQNLV

-166 IPPLLSLMNRLKIDR
+166 IPPLLSFMNRLKIDR

-193 APYVSLGVG
+193 APYVTLGVG
-202 FGLIFHTTIMEQMR
+202 FGLIFHTTISEQMK
-216 ANGMEVSLSQIGG
+216 ANGMPVSLGEISS

-242 LLAIFVL
+242 LFAVFVL
-249 YAKPRIYAQRE
+249 YAKPREYAQKE
-260 ESAIGEASM
+260 ECSMGDASM
-269 GWREYATLFGV
+269 GWREYATLFGI
-280 IVLFVVQLLTDSLAL
+280 IVLFVVQLVTHSLAL

-308 GVRWSEIDSIMEGGL
+308 GVRWSEIDSVMEGGL

-343 RAGGEV
+343 RASGEV
-349 QSLVEMIADFTN
+349 QNLVQVVANFTHQVGDGAMNTIASN
-361 HASGVDSI
+361 
-369 NAASSVASSAGQAVA
+369 
-384 GVAHLGADSSAAHTM
+384 
-399 SQLEAHSSGLDSV
+399 GLDSNATMA
-412 SPVDSHF
+412 SNPATLDSNGA
-419 VSPHIWAKF
+419 SLWAKF

-498 SGLNAD
+498 SGLNMD

-516 TFFVYNIPLL
+516 TFFVYNVPLL
-526 VAGVIG
+526 VAGTLG
-532 AMVV
+532 AMIL

>member
-1 MNTKIRYNPTFHFTL
+1 
-16 NFILLLRNQ
+16 
-25 MSLLTNAVVISVL
+25 MSLLTNAVVLSVL
-38 VMSVLCVLRLNVLLS
+38 VMAVLCVLRLNVLLS
-53 IIVAALVAGWLSPIP
+53 IIIAALVAGWLSPLPLESLPLESLNEASQTSFWQYI
-68 IPAEYAHSSALT
+68 L
-80 LALHK
+80 LK
-85 TIATGEILIKG
+85 TTTTGEILIKG
-96 MASNLSI
+96 MASNLNI

-110 GAIAVAISRTHLM
+110 GGIAVAISRTHLM

-128 AIAHA
+128 AIANV
-133 ISNRRFLFVLSIALI
+133 ISNRKFIFILSLALI
-148 SCCSQNLI
+148 ACFSQNLV

-193 APYVSLGVG
+193 APYVTLGVG
-202 FGLIFHTTIMEQMR
+202 FGLIFHTTISEQMK
-216 ANGMEVSLSQIGG
+216 ANGMPVSLGEISS

-242 LLAIFVL
+242 LFAVFVL
-249 YAKPRIYAQRE
+249 YAKPREYAQKE
-260 ESAIGEASM
+260 ECSMGDASM
-269 GWREYATLFGV
+269 GWREYATLLGI
-280 IVLFVVQLLTDSLAL
+280 IVLFVVQLVTHSLAL

-308 GVRWSEIDSIMEGGL
+308 GVRWSEIDSVMEGGL

-343 RAGGEV
+343 RASGEV
-349 QSLVEMIADFTN
+349 QNLVQVVANFT
-361 HASGVDSI
+361 HQVGD
-369 NAASSVASSAGQAVA
+369 
-384 GVAHLGADSSAAHTM
+384 GAMNTIVSN
-399 SQLEAHSSGLDSV
+399 GLDSNATMA
-412 SPVDSHF
+412 SNPATLDSTGA
-419 VSPHIWAKF
+419 SLWAKF

-498 SGLNAD
+498 SGLNMD

-526 VAGVIG
+526 VAGTLG
-532 AMVV
+532 AMML

>member
-1 MNTKIRYNPTFHFTL
+1 
-16 NFILLLRNQ
+16 
-25 MSLLTNAVVISVL
+25 MSLLTNAVVLSVL
-38 VMSVLCVLRLNVLLS
+38 VMAVLCVLRLNVLLS
-53 IIVAALVAGWLSPIP
+53 IIIAALVAGWLSPLP
-68 IPAEYAHSSALT
+68 LESLSSGVDSQTSLWQYF
-80 LALHK
+80 LLK
-85 TIATGEILIKG
+85 TTTTGEILIKG
-96 MASNLSI
+96 MASNLNI

-110 GAIAVAISRTHLM
+110 GGIAVAISRTHLM

-128 AIAHA
+128 AIANV
-133 ISNRRFLFVLSIALI
+133 ISNRKFIFILSIALI
-148 SCCSQNLI
+148 ACFSQNLV

-193 APYVSLGVG
+193 APYVTLGVG
-202 FGLIFHTTIMEQMR
+202 FGLIFHTTISEQMK
-216 ANGMEVSLSQIGG
+216 ANGMPVSLSEISS
-229 VMWIGGVA
+229 VMWIGGAA

-242 LLAIFVL
+242 LFAVFVL
-249 YAKPRIYAQRE
+249 YAKPREYAQKE
-260 ESAIGEASM
+260 ECSMGDASM
-269 GWREYATLFGV
+269 GWREYATLFGI
-280 IVLFVVQLLTDSLAL
+280 IVLFVVQLVTHSLAL

-308 GVRWSEIDSIMEGGL
+308 GVKWNEIDSVMEGGL

-343 RAGGEV
+343 RASGEV
-349 QSLVEMIADFTN
+349 QNLVQVVANFTHQVGDGAMNTIASN
-361 HASGVDSI
+361 
-369 NAASSVASSAGQAVA
+369 
-384 GVAHLGADSSAAHTM
+384 
-399 SQLEAHSSGLDSV
+399 GLDSNATMA
-412 SPVDSHF
+412 SNPATLDSNGA
-419 VSPHIWAKF
+419 SLWAKF

-498 SGLNAD
+498 SGLNMD

-526 VAGVIG
+526 VAGVLG
-532 AMVV
+532 AMML

>member
-1 MNTKIRYNPTFHFTL
+1 
-16 NFILLLRNQ
+16 
-25 MSLLTNAVVISVL
+25 MSLLTNTVVLSVL
-38 VMSVLCVLRLNVLLS
+38 VMAVLCVLRLNVLLS
-53 IIVAALVAGWLSPIP
+53 IIIAALVAGWLSPLP
-68 IPAEYAHSSALT
+68 LESLNEASQTSLWQYFL
-80 LALHK
+80 LK
-85 TIATGEILIKG
+85 TTATGEILIKG
-96 MASNLSI
+96 MASNLNI

-110 GAIAVAISRTHLM
+110 GGIAVAISRTHLM

-128 AIAHA
+128 AIANV
-133 ISNRRFLFVLSIALI
+133 ISNRKFIFILSIALI
-148 SCCSQNLI
+148 ACFSQNLV

-193 APYVSLGVG
+193 APYVTLGVG
-202 FGLIFHTTIMEQMR
+202 FGLIFHTTISEQMK
-216 ANGMEVSLSQIGG
+216 ANGMPVSLSEISS

-242 LLAIFVL
+242 LFAVFVL
-249 YAKPRIYAQRE
+249 YAKPREYAQKE
-260 ESAIGEASM
+260 ECSMGDASM
-269 GWREYATLFGV
+269 GWREYATLFGI
-280 IVLFVVQLLTDSLAL
+280 IVLFVVQLVTHSLAL

-308 GVRWSEIDSIMEGGL
+308 GVRWSEIDSVMEGGL

-343 RAGGEV
+343 RASGEV
-349 QSLVEMIADFTN
+349 QNLVQVVANFTHQVGDGAMNTIASN
-361 HASGVDSI
+361 
-369 NAASSVASSAGQAVA
+369 
-384 GVAHLGADSSAAHTM
+384 
-399 SQLEAHSSGLDSV
+399 GLDSNATMA
-412 SPVDSHF
+412 SNPATLDSNGA
-419 VSPHIWAKF
+419 SLWAKF

-498 SGLNAD
+498 SGLNMD

-532 AMVV
+532 AMIL

>member
-1 MNTKIRYNPTFHFTL
+1 
-16 NFILLLRNQ
+16 
-25 MSLLTNAVVISVL
+25 MSLLTNAVVLSVL
-38 VMSVLCVLRLNVLLS
+38 VMAVLCVLRLNVLLS
-53 IIVAALVAGWLSPIP
+53 IIIAALVAGWLSPLP
-68 IPAEYAHSSALT
+68 LESLSSGTDSQTSLWQYF
-80 LALHK
+80 LLK
-85 TIATGEILIKG
+85 TTATGEILIKG
-96 MASNLSI
+96 MASNLNI

-110 GAIAVAISRTHLM
+110 GGIAVAISRTHLM

-128 AIAHA
+128 AIANV
-133 ISNRRFLFVLSIALI
+133 ISNRKFIFILSIALI
-148 SCCSQNLI
+148 ACFSQNLV

-193 APYVSLGVG
+193 APYVTLGVG
-202 FGLIFHTTIMEQMR
+202 FGLIFHTTIGEQMK
-216 ANGMEVSLSQIGG
+216 ANGMPVSLSEISS
-229 VMWIGGVA
+229 VMWIGGAA

-242 LLAIFVL
+242 LFAVFVL
-249 YAKPRIYAQRE
+249 YAKPREYAQKE
-260 ESAIGEASM
+260 ECSMGDASM
-269 GWREYATLFGV
+269 GWREYATLFGI
-280 IVLFVVQLLTDSLAL
+280 IVLFVVQLVTHSLAL

-308 GVRWSEIDSIMEGGL
+308 GVRWSEIDSVMEGGL

-343 RAGGEV
+343 RASGEV
-349 QSLVEMIADFTN
+349 QNLVQVVANFTHQVGDGAMNTIASN
-361 HASGVDSI
+361 
-369 NAASSVASSAGQAVA
+369 
-384 GVAHLGADSSAAHTM
+384 
-399 SQLEAHSSGLDSV
+399 GLDSNATMA
-412 SPVDSHF
+412 SNPATLDSNGA
-419 VSPHIWAKF
+419 SLWAKF

-468 SVPAIILLIGIA
+468 SVSAIILLIGIA

-498 SGLNAD
+498 SGLNMD

-516 TFFVYNIPLL
+516 TFFVYNVPLL

-532 AMVV
+532 AMML

>member
-1 MNTKIRYNPTFHFTL
+1 
-16 NFILLLRNQ
+16 
-25 MSLLTNAVVISVL
+25 MSLLTNAVVLSVL
-38 VMSVLCVLRLNVLLS
+38 VMAVLCVLRLNVLLS
-53 IIVAALVAGWLSPIP
+53 IIIAALVAGWLSPLP
-68 IPAEYAHSSALT
+68 LESLSSGADSQTSLWQYF
-80 LALHK
+80 LLK
-85 TIATGEILIKG
+85 TTATGEIFTKG
-96 MASNLSI
+96 MASNLNI

-110 GAIAVAISRTHLM
+110 GGIAVAISRTHLM

-128 AIAHA
+128 AIANV
-133 ISNRRFLFVLSIALI
+133 ISNRKFIFILSIALI
-148 SCCSQNLI
+148 ACFSQNLV

-166 IPPLLSLMNRLKIDR
+166 IHPLLSLMNRLKIDR

-193 APYVSLGVG
+193 APYVTLGVG
-202 FGLIFHTTIMEQMR
+202 FGLIFHTTISEQMK
-216 ANGMEVSLSQIGG
+216 ANGMPVSLSEISS
-229 VMWIGGVA
+229 VMWIGGAA

-242 LLAIFVL
+242 LFAVFVL
-249 YAKPRIYAQRE
+249 YAKPREYAQE
-260 ESAIGEASM
+260 EECSMGDASM
-269 GWREYATLFGV
+269 GWREYATLFG
-280 IVLFVVQLLTDSLAL
+280 IIMLFVVQLVTHSLAI

-308 GVRWSEIDSIMEGGL
+308 GVRWSEIDSVMEGGL

-343 RAGGEV
+343 RASGEV
-349 QSLVEMIADFTN
+349 QNLVQVVANFTHQVGDGAMNTIASN
-361 HASGVDSI
+361 
-369 NAASSVASSAGQAVA
+369 
-384 GVAHLGADSSAAHTM
+384 
-399 SQLEAHSSGLDSV
+399 GLDSNATMA
-412 SPVDSHF
+412 SNPATLDSNGA
-419 VSPHIWAKF
+419 SLWAKF

-440 ITIGIGTSFGTIPII
+440 ITIGIGTSFGTIPSI

-468 SVPAIILLIGIA
+468 SVLAIILLIGIA

-498 SGLNAD
+498 SGLNMD

-526 VAGVIG
+526 VAGTLG
-532 AMVV
+532 AMMF

>member
-1 MNTKIRYNPTFHFTL
+1 
-16 NFILLLRNQ
+16 
-25 MSLLTNAVVISVL
+25 MSLLTNAVVLSVL
-38 VMSVLCVLRLNVLLS
+38 VMAVLCVLRLNVLLS
-53 IIVAALVAGWLSPIP
+53 IIIAALVAGWLSPLP
-68 IPAEYAHSSALT
+68 LENLPLESLT
-80 LALHK
+80 SGTDSQTSLWQYFLLK
-85 TIATGEILIKG
+85 TTTTGEILIKG
-96 MASNLSI
+96 MASNLNI

-110 GAIAVAISRTHLM
+110 GGIAVAISRTHLM

-128 AIAHA
+128 AIANV
-133 ISNRRFLFVLSIALI
+133 ISNRKFIFILSLALI
-148 SCCSQNLI
+148 ACFSQNLV

-193 APYVSLGVG
+193 APYVTLGVG
-202 FGLIFHTTIMEQMR
+202 FGLIFHTTISEQMK
-216 ANGMEVSLSQIGG
+216 ANGMPVSLGEISS

-242 LLAIFVL
+242 LFAVFVL
-249 YAKPRIYAQRE
+249 YAKPREYAQKE
-260 ESAIGEASM
+260 ECSMGDASM
-269 GWREYATLFGV
+269 GWREYATLFGI
-280 IVLFVVQLLTDSLAL
+280 IVLFVVQLVTHSLAL

-308 GVRWSEIDSIMEGGL
+308 GVRWSEIDSVMEGGL

-343 RAGGEV
+343 RASGEV
-349 QSLVEMIADFTN
+349 QNLVQVVANFT
-361 HASGVDSI
+361 HQVGD
-369 NAASSVASSAGQAVA
+369 
-384 GVAHLGADSSAAHTM
+384 GAMNTIVSN
-399 SQLEAHSSGLDSV
+399 GLDSNATMA
-412 SPVDSHF
+412 SNPATLDSNGA
-419 VSPHIWAKF
+419 SLWAKF

-498 SGLNAD
+498 SGLNMD

-532 AMVV
+532 AMML

>member
-1 MNTKIRYNPTFHFTL
+1 
-16 NFILLLRNQ
+16 
-25 MSLLTNAVVISVL
+25 MSLLTNAVVLSVL
-38 VMSVLCVLRLNVLLS
+38 VMAVLCVLRLNVLLS
-53 IIVAALVAGWLSPIP
+53 IIIAALVAGWLSPLLLENMP
-68 IPAEYAHSSALT
+68 LESLT
-80 LALHK
+80 SRADSQTSLWQYFLLK
-85 TIATGEILIKG
+85 TTATGEILIKG
-96 MASNLSI
+96 MASNLNI

-110 GAIAVAISRTHLM
+110 GGIAVAISRTHLM

-128 AIAHA
+128 AIANV
-133 ISNRRFLFVLSIALI
+133 ISNRKFIFILSIALI
-148 SCCSQNLI
+148 ACFSQNLV

-193 APYVSLGVG
+193 APYVTLGVG
-202 FGLIFHTTIMEQMR
+202 FGLIFHTTISEQMK
-216 ANGMEVSLSQIGG
+216 ANGMPVSLSEISS

-242 LLAIFVL
+242 LFAVFVL
-249 YAKPRIYAQRE
+249 YAKPREYAQKE
-260 ESAIGEASM
+260 ECSMGDASM
-269 GWREYATLFGV
+269 GWREYATLFGI
-280 IVLFVVQLLTDSLAL
+280 IVLFVVQLVTHSLAL

-308 GVRWSEIDSIMEGGL
+308 GVRWSEIDSVMEGGL

-343 RAGGEV
+343 RASGEV
-349 QSLVEMIADFTN
+349 QNLVQVVANFTHQVGDGAMNTIASN
-361 HASGVDSI
+361 
-369 NAASSVASSAGQAVA
+369 
-384 GVAHLGADSSAAHTM
+384 
-399 SQLEAHSSGLDSV
+399 GLDSNAVMASNPATLDSNGV
-412 SPVDSHF
+412 SLWV
-419 VSPHIWAKF
+419 KF

-498 SGLNAD
+498 SGLNMD

-516 TFFVYNIPLL
+516 TFFVYNVPLL
-526 VAGVIG
+526 VAGTLG
-532 AMVV
+532 AMML

>member
-1 MNTKIRYNPTFHFTL
+1 
-16 NFILLLRNQ
+16 
-25 MSLLTNAVVISVL
+25 MSLLTNAVVLSVL
-38 VMSVLCVLRLNVLLS
+38 VMAVLCVLRLNVLLS
-53 IIVAALVAGWLSPIP
+53 IIIAALVAGWLSPLP
-68 IPAEYAHSSALT
+68 LENLPLESLSSGTDSQTSLWQYF
-80 LALHK
+80 LLK
-85 TIATGEILIKG
+85 TTATGEILIKG
-96 MASNLSI
+96 MASNLNI

-110 GAIAVAISRTHLM
+110 GGIAVAISRTHLM

-128 AIAHA
+128 AIANV
-133 ISNRRFLFVLSIALI
+133 ISNRKFIFILSIALI
-148 SCCSQNLI
+148 ACFSQNLV

-193 APYVSLGVG
+193 APYVTLGVG
-202 FGLIFHTTIMEQMR
+202 FGLIFHTTISEQMK
-216 ANGMEVSLSQIGG
+216 ANGMPVSLGEISS

-242 LLAIFVL
+242 LFAVFVL
-249 YAKPRIYAQRE
+249 YAKPREYAQKE
-260 ESAIGEASM
+260 ECSMGDASM
-269 GWREYATLFGV
+269 GWREYATLFGI
-280 IVLFVVQLLTDSLAL
+280 IVLFVVQLVTHSLAL

-308 GVRWSEIDSIMEGGL
+308 GVRWSEIDSVMEGGL

-343 RAGGEV
+343 RASGEV
-349 QSLVEMIADFTN
+349 QNLVQVVANFTHQVGDGAMNTIASN
-361 HASGVDSI
+361 
-369 NAASSVASSAGQAVA
+369 
-384 GVAHLGADSSAAHTM
+384 
-399 SQLEAHSSGLDSV
+399 GLDSNAV
-412 SPVDSHF
+412 MASNPATLDSNGA
-419 VSPHIWAKF
+419 SLWAKF

-498 SGLNAD
+498 SGLNMD

-516 TFFVYNIPLL
+516 TFFVYNVPLL

-532 AMVV
+532 AMML

>member
-1 MNTKIRYNPTFHFTL
+1 
-16 NFILLLRNQ
+16 
-25 MSLLTNAVVISVL
+25 MSLLTNAVVLSVL
-38 VMSVLCVLRLNVLLS
+38 VMAVLCVLRLNVLLS
-53 IIVAALVAGWLSPIP
+53 IIIAALVAGWLSPLP
-68 IPAEYAHSSALT
+68 LESLSSGADSQTSLWQYF
-80 LALHK
+80 LLK
-85 TIATGEILIKG
+85 TTATGEIFTKG
-96 MASNLSI
+96 MASNLNI

-110 GAIAVAISRTHLM
+110 GGIAVAISRTHLM

-128 AIAHA
+128 AIANV
-133 ISNRRFLFVLSIALI
+133 ISNRKFIFILSIALI
-148 SCCSQNLI
+148 ACFSQNLV

-193 APYVSLGVG
+193 APYVTLGVG
-202 FGLIFHTTIMEQMR
+202 FGLIFHTTISEQMK
-216 ANGMEVSLSQIGG
+216 ANGMPVSLSEISS
-229 VMWIGGVA
+229 VMWIGGAA

-242 LLAIFVL
+242 LFAVFVL
-249 YAKPRIYAQRE
+249 YAKPREYAQKE
-260 ESAIGEASM
+260 ECSMGDASM
-269 GWREYATLFGV
+269 GWREYATLFG
-280 IVLFVVQLLTDSLAL
+280 IIMLFVVQLVTHSLAI

-308 GVRWSEIDSIMEGGL
+308 GVRWSEIDSVMEGGL

-343 RAGGEV
+343 RASGEV
-349 QSLVEMIADFTN
+349 QNLVQVVANFTHQVGDGAMNTIASN
-361 HASGVDSI
+361 
-369 NAASSVASSAGQAVA
+369 
-384 GVAHLGADSSAAHTM
+384 
-399 SQLEAHSSGLDSV
+399 GLDSNATMA
-412 SPVDSHF
+412 SNPATLDSNGA
-419 VSPHIWAKF
+419 SLWAKF

-468 SVPAIILLIGIA
+468 SVLAIILLIGIA

-498 SGLNAD
+498 SGLNMD

-526 VAGVIG
+526 VAGTLG
-532 AMVV
+532 AMMF